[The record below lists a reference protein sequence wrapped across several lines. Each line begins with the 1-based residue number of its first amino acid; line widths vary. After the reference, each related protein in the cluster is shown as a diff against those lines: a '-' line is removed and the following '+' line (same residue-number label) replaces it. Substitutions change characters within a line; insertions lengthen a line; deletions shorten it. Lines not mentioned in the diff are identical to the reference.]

1 MAADINAL
9 SALLAGLQIDCEKLA
24 HPPLATAQAA
34 DEIALHRPGVRLKNL
49 FLRDNYGRRH
59 FLLITA
65 HDALV
70 DLKAL
75 SKAQQISRL
84 GFASDERLAKYLG
97 VQPGCVSMLALM
109 NDPENHVELWLDEQI
124 WEGFDEYTLYHC
136 HPFDNEQTWLMP
148 KMALLQLFAHWG
160 HQPLVLE
167 VAKRSGTTI
176 NA

>member
-1 MAADINAL
+1 MPASICSL
-9 SALLAGLQIDCEKLA
+9 SALLCELNIDCEKIT
-24 HPPLATAQAA
+24 HPPLATAQSA
-34 DEIALHRPGVRLKNL
+34 DDIALHRPGVRLKNL

-75 SKAQQISRL
+75 SKAQDVSRL

-97 VQPGCVSMLALM
+97 VRPGCVSMLALM
-109 NDPENHVELWLDEQI
+109 NDTNNDVEVWLDNSI
-124 WEGFDEYTLYHC
+124 WGDTDAHTLFHC
-136 HPFDNEQTWLMP
+136 HPFDNEQTWLMR
-148 KMALLQLFAHWG
+148 KTDLHTLFAYWG
-160 HQPLVLE
+160 HQPVILE

-176 NA
+176 KA